1 VWVTLIGF
9 ASGGS
14 ISLSLALLGM
24 RAKNARQAGEL
35 SGMAQSIGY
44 VFAAVGPILIG
55 LRSEEHT
62 SELQS
67 RFELVCR
74 LLHEKKKVNLY
85 SEVTIAEVLDKL
97 TDASRN
103 LFTGDNFGKQV
114 VQACNS
120 VD

>member
-1 VWVTLIGF
+1 MVIGYTVLIFGGPSLLIILCVTLIGF

-55 LRSEEHT
+55 LLFDLTHNWT
-62 SELQS
+62 VPLIA
-67 RFELVCR
+67 LVLVSI
-74 LLHEKKKVNLY
+74 LL
-85 SEVTIAEVLDKL
+85 TIAG
-97 TDASRN
+97 T
-103 LFTGDNFGKQV
+103 
-114 VQACNS
+114 VQLWVKKNNKPIK
-120 VD
+120 